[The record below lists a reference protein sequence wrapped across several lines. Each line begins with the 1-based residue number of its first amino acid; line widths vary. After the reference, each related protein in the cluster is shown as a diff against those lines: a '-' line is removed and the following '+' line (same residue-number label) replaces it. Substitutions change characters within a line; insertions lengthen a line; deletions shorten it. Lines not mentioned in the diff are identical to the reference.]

1 MVRSRFDALPRS
13 LTDARSRRGVA
24 RAILAATLLLGLSF
38 VAPPVAA
45 QADADG
51 DGLFD
56 QDETGVYGTNPQ
68 VFDTDGDGS
77 GDGEE
82 VYLGTNPL
90 AANAAPAQA
99 DSDGD
104 GLFDLDETS
113 VYGTSAYA
121 YDTDGDGIGDGQE
134 VYNGTNPTVA
144 DGIIFAPDPGQCN
157 VLFGDYCEPGGG
169 YASGCLGPVP
179 DPNVICDSTV
189 TQSSA
194 ASS

>member
-1 MVRSRFDALPRS
+1 MARSRCDALPRS
-13 LTDARSRRGVA
+13 LPNARSRRGVA
-24 RAILAATLLLGLSF
+24 RAILAATLLLGLAF
-38 VAPPVAA
+38 LAPPVAA

-56 QDETGVYGTNPQ
+56 LDESGVYGTNPQ
-68 VFDTDGDGS
+68 LFDTDGDGS

-90 AANAAPAQA
+90 AADAAPAQA

-113 VYGTSAYA
+113 VYGTGAYA
-121 YDTDGDGIGDGQE
+121 YDTDGDGIGDGEE
-134 VYNGTNPTVA
+134 VYNGTDPLSA
-144 DGIIFAPDPGQCN
+144 GIIVPPDAGNASQCLPELQFGNTAGISAPQDPA
-157 VLFGDYCEPGGG
+157 V
-169 YASGCLGPVP
+169 V
-179 DPNVICDSTV
+179 CDTNV

-194 ASS
+194 ASSG

>member
-1 MVRSRFDALPRS
+1 MDGSRFNVLTRS

-24 RAILAATLLLGLSF
+24 RAILAATFLLGFSF

-56 QDETGVYGTNPQ
+56 PDETGVYGTNPY
-68 VFDTDGDGS
+68 VFDTDGDGI

-82 VYLGTNPL
+82 VYYGTNPL
-90 AANAAPAQA
+90 ATNAAPVQA

-113 VYGTSAYA
+113 VYGTSAFA
-121 YDTDGDGIGDGQE
+121 YDTDGDGVGDGQE
-134 VYNGTNPTVA
+134 VYNGTSPTVA
-144 DGIIFAPDPGQCN
+144 DGIVIAPNPAQCN
-157 VLFGDYCEPGGG
+157 VLFGDYGVDGCEP
-169 YASGCLGPVP
+169 AVEQ
-179 DPNVICDSTV
+179 V
-189 TQSSA
+189 SA
-194 ASS
+194 ASSG